1 MPIDPITQLQAGLI
15 PTIERTART
24 THTPDLE
31 SPATT
36 PGAAS
41 FGDLFKEAV
50 LRLDQLQKEADG
62 AAVDLATGASV
73 DIHDVMIAFQK
84 ADLGMQLAVQVRNK
98 LVEAYQEIM
107 RMPL

>member
-1 MPIDPITQLQAGLI
+1 MPIDPVTQLQAGLI
-15 PTIERTART
+15 STIERAART
-24 THTPDLE
+24 TRAPNVEGPT
-31 SPATT
+31 TT
-36 PGAAS
+36 PGASS

-62 AAVDLATGASV
+62 AAVDLATGGSV

>member
-1 MPIDPITQLQAGLI
+1 MPIDPVTQLQAGLI

-24 THTPDLE
+24 TGAPNPQ
-31 SPATT
+31 SPTVPA
-36 PGAAS
+36 GAAS

-62 AAVDLATGASV
+62 AAVDLATGGSV